1 MEAIRRFSNFEI
13 LLRFGVRK
21 EKKVWV
27 EILFLPCNEL
37 WYLLLLDNW
46 VVVVWFVV
54 GANLVFL
61 QQTDDSAQDGDSGN
75 EMSFSATSWRKRQLT
90 QKLHSSKWFSAE
102 TILKLLLYCCFENE
116 KCLFTLEF
124 KFNKRNKNFLIFIFY
139 EFTFFARKPWFECP
153 SPNWDGAIYFT
164 FVFTLP
170 YPHSFD
176 KKRGERRSF
185 FSLPLSLF
193 LLVSNRH
200 FLNET
205 CAPLSYAAHLHI
217 SKRERERNRW
227 DTPTHQKAI
236 AREKKTSFG
245 VRFERDAAISRLE
258 NAQKLKL
265 ENVSSV

>member
-1 MEAIRRFSNFEI
+1 
-13 LLRFGVRK
+13 
-21 EKKVWV
+21 
-27 EILFLPCNEL
+27 
-37 WYLLLLDNW
+37 
-46 VVVVWFVV
+46 
-54 GANLVFL
+54 
-61 QQTDDSAQDGDSGN
+61 
-75 EMSFSATSWRKRQLT
+75 MSFSATSWRKRQFT

-102 TILKLLLYCCFENE
+102 TILKLLLYCCFANE

-205 CAPLSYAAHLHI
+205 CAPLSYAAHPHI